1 METVGIRELKS
12 HLSSYVARAR
22 DGERIIV
29 TDRGRRVAE
38 LTPLDHEMQALDR
51 LTEEGRVSWSGRNP
65 GFARGPQHA
74 GPSISDAVIEQREER
89 EQTIVGDSE

>member
-29 TDRGRRVAE
+29 TDRGRKVAE
-38 LTPLDHEMQALDR
+38 LTSLDPELQALDR
-51 LTEEGRVSWSGRNP
+51 LTEEGRVSWSGSNP
-65 GFARGPQHA
+65 EFTAGPQHA
-74 GPSISDAVIEQREER
+74 GPSVSDAVIEQRRER
-89 EQTIVGDSE
+89 EQATAGDSD